1 MRKRGFTLI
10 ELLVVI
16 AIIDIL
22 AAILLPALARAR
34 ESARRSS
41 CANNLKQMGV
51 VTKMYV
57 NEKKAMSFP
66 TLMTFGCAAN
76 QYGSVE
82 DPNIPG
88 SAFRMGFTINM
99 GQLYPEYLTDAA
111 VTLCPSSVGGT
122 NVAKKYNEADTL
134 SQVFDGKSMV
144 NTTTATSGQPN
155 KDFYPCESGPH
166 TNSYI
171 YFGWALYLAGVTDS
185 AEQMGPGADL
195 STQAGALAAATQFIT
210 DHAKDAQ
217 QGSAWMGAVTTIVGY
232 FNDASSFD
240 NRSKCDQ
247 DIKIPPSGNT
257 ILTVYRLREGIE
269 RFFITDINNPGTTTQ
284 AQSTI
289 SILADWNGTGSGK
302 MFNHVPGGSNVLYMD
317 GHVEFLKYPNV
328 WPVSPLLAVVTGATM
343 KEGDMQ

>member
-16 AIIDIL
+16 AIIGIL

-51 VTKMYV
+51 VLKMYV
-57 NEKKAMSFP
+57 NENKAMSFP
-66 TLMTFGCAAN
+66 TLMYYGCTAGL
-76 QYGSVE
+76 YGSTE
-82 DPNIPG
+82 DSTIPG
-88 SAFRMGFTINM
+88 SAFRGGFTINM
-99 GQLYPEYLTDAA
+99 GSIYPEYLTDAA

-122 NVAKKYNEADTL
+122 NVAKKYAEANGQT
-134 SQVFDGKSMV
+134 QVFDGKQLV
-144 NTTTATSGQPN
+144 NTSGPTN
-155 KDFYPCESGPH
+155 TDFYPCESGPR

-171 YFGWALYLAGVTDS
+171 YFGWALYLSGVTDS
-185 AEQMGPGADL
+185 AEQMPAGSDL
-195 STQAGALAAATQFIT
+195 STQAGAMAAASSFIT
-210 DHAKDAQ
+210 LHAKDAA
-217 QGSAWMGAVTTIVGY
+217 QGSAFQTAIATITTLI
-232 FNDASSFD
+232 SSPEVAA
-240 NRSKCDQ
+240 NRVALDKDQ
-247 DIKIPPSGNT
+247 KIPPSGT
-257 ILTVYRLREGIE
+257 TVLTVYRLREGIE

-289 SILADWNGTGSGK
+289 SIMSDWNGTGAGK

-328 WPVSPLLAVVTGATM
+328 WPVSPLIAVITGANMNESGMT
-343 KEGDMQ
+343 

>member
-16 AIIDIL
+16 AIIGIL

-51 VTKMYV
+51 VLKMYV
-57 NEKKAMSFP
+57 NENKAMAFP
-66 TLMTFGCAAN
+66 TLMYFGCAAN
-76 QYGSVE
+76 EYGSKE
-82 DPNIPG
+82 DTITPIPG
-88 SAFRMGFTINM
+88 SAFRGGFTINV
-99 GQLYPEYLTDAA
+99 GQIYPEYLTDAA

-122 NVAKKYNEADTL
+122 NVAKKYAEANGHT
-134 SQVFDGKSMV
+134 QVFDGTKQV
-144 NTTTATSGQPN
+144 NTSGPTN
-155 KDFYPCESGPH
+155 TDFYPCESGAH

-171 YFGWALYLAGVTDS
+171 YFGWALYLAGVTDN
-185 AEQMGPGADL
+185 AGQLDATNIATNPLLAVTDFINTNAKDAG
-195 STQAGALAAATQFIT
+195 QAGAFVSAVVNIQDLIGHPE
-210 DHAKDAQ
+210 DPAKRKQ
-217 QGSAWMGAVTTIVGY
+217 L
-232 FNDASSFD
+232 
-240 NRSKCDQ
+240 DQ
-247 DIKIPPSGNT
+247 DMKMPPNGT
-257 ILTVYRLREGIE
+257 TVLTVYRLREGIE

-289 SILADWNGTGSGK
+289 SIMADWNGTGSGK

-328 WPVSPLLAVVTGATM
+328 WPVSPLLAVVTGM
-343 KEGDMQ
+343 SMHESDMT